1 MLLPSHIVV
10 SRRDVLRRCGLVAMG
25 ALLTACASPP
35 AAAPSATSAA
45 PATTS
50 AAPAATSIAPA
61 ATSGAPA
68 AATTAPATGGAAAS
82 LSGEVTFSDPAA
94 LQAGTSDV
102 IKRLFAAFQKTY
114 PNVTVRDASLPF
126 AQYNNQILSQ
136 IQSGSPPDVI
146 HVDDT
151 TLPVFIK
158 SGYLEPLDPW
168 LKEANLD
175 PSTFLGAQATAQ
187 QGGMSYAAVTASN
200 PRVYIYNQTIYT
212 AAKVTTPFTGQA
224 ALNAAVKAATDAPT
238 RQFGYSLSTK
248 AGDTT
253 GIFLQLTP
261 LVYGLGG
268 GFMKAGQPT
277 ANTPEVISAM
287 DMVNQWWTNNEIPR
301 NLDAV
306 ASNTLFAQ
314 GKSATTINGI
324 FALTAGDPTI
334 QPQLTTMASPFP
346 DGVNMTASGWYA
358 VPAAAQH
365 KELGARLIVQ
375 MLQPEQQQDWILNS
389 GMLPARFDAIQPVVP
404 QLVAKGAYWND
415 LIELGYHGKIVT
427 YVPDGAGA
435 KAADVMAAVVT
446 GYLDMLY
453 NSKTAAQ
460 AMSDVQTQLEKLLA

>member
-1 MLLPSHIVV
+1 
-10 SRRDVLRRCGLVAMG
+10 VAG
-25 ALLTACASPP
+25 AS
-35 AAAPSATSAA
+35 
-45 PATTS
+45 
-50 AAPAATSIAPA
+50 
-61 ATSGAPA
+61 
-68 AATTAPATGGAAAS
+68 S

-102 IKRLFAAFQKTY
+102 IKRLFAAYQKTY
-114 PNVTVRDASLPF
+114 PNVTVRDVSLPF

-158 SGYLEPLDPW
+158 NGYLEPLDKW
-168 LKEANLD
+168 LKDASLD
-175 PSTFLGAQATAQ
+175 PSTFLGAQATALQ
-187 QGGMSYAAVTASN
+187 AGSNYAAVTASN
-200 PRVYIYNQTIYT
+200 PRVYIYNQAIYT
-212 AAKVTTPFTGQA
+212 AAGTKTPFTGRP
-224 ALNAAVKAATDAPT
+224 ALDAAVKAATDASI

-268 GFMKAGQPT
+268 AFMQAGKPT
-277 ANTPEVISAM
+277 ANSPEVTSAM
-287 DMVNQWWTNNEIPR
+287 DMVNQWWIANQIPR

-324 FALTAGDPTI
+324 FALTAADATV
-334 QPQLTTMASPFP
+334 QSQLTTMASPFP

-358 VPAAAQH
+358 VPSAAQH
-365 KELGARLIVQ
+365 KELGARLIMQV
-375 MLQPEQQQDWILNS
+375 LQPEQQQDWILNS
-389 GMLPARFDAIQPVVP
+389 GMLPARFDAIQPVMP
-404 QLVAKGAYWND
+404 QLVAKGAYWKD

-435 KAADVMAAVVT
+435 KAADVMSAVVT

-453 NSKTAAQ
+453 NSKPAEQ
-460 AMSDVQTQLEKLLA
+460 AMADVQAALEKLVA